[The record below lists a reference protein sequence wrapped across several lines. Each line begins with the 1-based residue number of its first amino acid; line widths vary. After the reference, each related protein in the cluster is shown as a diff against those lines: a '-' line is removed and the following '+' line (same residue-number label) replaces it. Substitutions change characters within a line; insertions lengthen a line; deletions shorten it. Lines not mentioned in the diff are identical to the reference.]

1 MKIMMRSVLLAA
13 SALTSGALMA
23 QDAAQ
28 DVDQDGGSA
37 TRQSNTAMIGADEI
51 VVTARKTAER
61 LQEAPLAVSVVTAD
75 AIDRFGFNS
84 ITDLTRATAGL
95 VFDDSFGRDSNRPVI
110 RGQANILGE
119 SGVAFFI
126 DGIYFNGSLADYD
139 IDTIERIEVVK
150 GPQSALYGRNTYS
163 GAINI
168 ISKMPGEEWRGRV
181 QAEVAEGMTYDI
193 TANIS
198 GQLAPGLGLIVGGRY
213 FKNEGLFTNEFDGTP
228 IGVQETQ
235 SGFAMLRFDNGGAVR
250 ASLRGNYT
258 RTRDGQPAIFATDA
272 NDNNCFPDIGASYQG
287 RGRYFCGVI
296 RPRPVSTDY
305 TLQFENEF
313 VGNAID
319 TWNTG
324 LTIDIDLAD
333 NLTLTSLTGYNSR
346 QATQRTDGD
355 YSPNRFQGV
364 IFAAFPLGVPPAP
377 FGFGSQQ
384 TDFSFSNFRDQS
396 DWQQEL
402 RLQYTTKRARFLL
415 GGFYWNQ
422 DSVSA
427 DTRVL
432 PTGAQEQADA
442 NMIAARQARCAAS
455 PICTFPI
462 TTIASIRSPNPLLEN
477 RNVANE
483 NFRNIAVFG
492 SVSYE
497 LADGL
502 TLSAEARYQE
512 ERIRTNI
519 QLATTV
525 NPDIGVLEEE
535 RTFRQFLP
543 RFTVDYQITPD
554 NLIYGVYAEGTKPG
568 GFNGPAAV
576 AVNRGTFGAENLT
589 SFEIGSKNTF
599 LNGAL
604 LLNLAMFRNEIKGY
618 QLTQPVQIGGPD
630 DLSNPGLAPA
640 ITSAINNA
648 GDVRIQGFELEL
660 LVRPTRELTLTA
672 NYAHAHSRF
681 RRGLDENQGVLN
693 DVADDGLVNCSTGLQ
708 FPDIGCVAGGAPRPI
723 FGDITGKQLPRAPQH
738 TVFVDLDYRRD
749 IGGSGWQAFAG
760 INAYLLSSSFAQ
772 VHNLAETGDSVIS
785 DVRLGA
791 QNGNF
796 RVQFY
801 VRNLFNEDAVNQLI
815 RYADANRDLRRNF
828 IAGLRPP
835 RRFGVITE
843 LRF

>member
-95 VFDDSFGRDSNRPVI
+95 VFDDSFGRDFTRPVI
-110 RGQANILGE
+110 RGQANLLGD

-126 DGIYFNGSLADYD
+126 DGIYFNGSIADYD
-139 IDTIERIEVVK
+139 IDTIDRIEVVK

-168 ISKMPGEEWRGRV
+168 ISKTPTDRWRGRV
-181 QAEVAEGMTYDI
+181 QAEVAEGTTYDI
-193 TANIS
+193 TANVS
-198 GQLAPGLGLIVGGRY
+198 GPIAQGLGIIMGGRY
-213 FKNEGLFTNEFDGTP
+213 FKNEGLFTNQFDGTP

-235 SGFAMLRFDNGGAVR
+235 SGFAMLKYDDGGSVR
-250 ASLRGNYT
+250 VGLRGNYT

-272 NDNNCFPDIGASYQG
+272 NDNNCLFDVGGLYRGQ
-287 RGRYFCGVI
+287 GRYFCGVI
-296 RPRPVSTDY
+296 RPRPVSSDY
-305 TLQFENEF
+305 SEQFAGEF
-313 VGNAID
+313 VGNALD

-324 LTIDIDLAD
+324 LTIDIDLTD

-346 QATQRTDGD
+346 KSVQRTDGD

-364 IFAAFPLGVPPAP
+364 IFAGIPLGAPTEPQVP
-377 FGFGSQQ
+377 FGFASSQ
-384 TDFSFSNFRDQS
+384 TDFSFSNESKRT

-402 RLQYTTKRARFLL
+402 RLQYSTDRARFLL

-422 DSVSA
+422 DSFST
-427 DTRVL
+427 DNRNL
-432 PTGAQEQADA
+432 PPGAQAEANA
-442 NMIAARQARCAAS
+442 NMIAARQALCAELARCLT
-455 PICTFPI
+455 PILGPPFPLG
-462 TTIASIRSPNPLLEN
+462 TLQES
-477 RNVANE
+477 RNNAQDNI
-483 NFRNIAVFG
+483 RNIAVFG
-492 SVSYE
+492 SISY
-497 LADGL
+497 DL
-502 TLSAEARYQE
+502 TDKLSVSAEGRYQE
-512 ERIRTNI
+512 ERIRTLAQTATVAAGNI
-519 QLATTV
+519 GAPVSAEAT
-525 NPDIGVLEEE
+525 
-535 RTFRQFLP
+535 FKQFLP
-543 RFTVDYQITPD
+543 RVTVDYKITPN
-554 NLIYGVYAEGTKPG
+554 NLLYGVYAEGQKPG
-568 GFNGPAAV
+568 GFNGPAAISV
-576 AVNRGTFGAENLT
+576 GRATFGAESVS

-599 LNGAL
+599 MDGKILV
-604 LLNLAMFRNEIKGY
+604 NLALFHNNIDGY
-618 QLTQPVQIGGPD
+618 QLTQPVEVI
-630 DLSNPGLAPA
+630 NPPQAPQQV
-640 ITSAINNA
+640 SAINNA
-648 GDVRIQGFELEL
+648 GDVRINGLELEIL
-660 LVRPTRELTLTA
+660 LRPTRELTLTA
-672 NYAHAHSRF
+672 NYAYADSTF
-681 RRGLDENQGVLN
+681 RNGFDENQGVLN
-693 DVADDGLVNCSTGLQ
+693 DVADDGLVNCSTGDQ
-708 FPDIGCVAGGAPRPI
+708 FPAVAGCQPL
-723 FGDITGKQLPRAPQH
+723 FGDLTGKRLPRAPVH

-749 IGGSGWQAFAG
+749 IGNSGWQGFAG

-772 VHNLAETGDSVIS
+772 VHNLAETGDSIVS

-796 RVQFY
+796 RVQFF
-801 VRNLFNEDAVNQLI
+801 VRNLFDETAVSQLI

-828 IAGLRPP
+828 TAGLRPP